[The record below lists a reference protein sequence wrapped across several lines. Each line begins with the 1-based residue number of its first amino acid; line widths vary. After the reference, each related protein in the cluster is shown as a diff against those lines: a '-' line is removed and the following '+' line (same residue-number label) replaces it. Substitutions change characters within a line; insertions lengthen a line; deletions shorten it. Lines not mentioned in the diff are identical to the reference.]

1 MKTAAIYARVSSDK
15 QKEENTIASQTAALT
30 AFAAEQGYAV
40 PTEWIFEDEGYSG
53 ASLIRPGLERVR
65 DLAAEGELDA
75 VLVYAPD
82 RLSRR
87 YAYQILLIEELA
99 RAGVETLFIRSP
111 RATTAEDQLLLQFQ
125 GMIAEYERAQILERS
140 RRGKRHRA
148 RQGQVSVLSGAP
160 FGYRYVRKSEQSAA
174 YYEINEVEAPV
185 VRGVY
190 ERYTIDGLSI
200 GAITRLLNEQRIPT
214 RKVAGNA
221 RRSGPYCVTPPIKA
235 PLASARHRPRHGNAS
250 PGRYA
255 CVAVLRRVIVHTMSG
270 RRTSGSRF
278 QCR

>member
-15 QKEENTIASQTAALT
+15 QKEENTIASQTAALI
-30 AFAAEQGYAV
+30 AFADEHGCAV
-40 PTEWIFEDEGYSG
+40 PAEWIFKDEGYSG
-53 ASLIRPGLERVR
+53 ASLIRPGLEHVR
-65 DLAAEGELDA
+65 DLAAEGQLDA

-87 YAYQILLIEELA
+87 YAYQILLIEEFA

-160 FGYRYVRKSEQSAA
+160 FGYRYVRKNEQSAA
-174 YYEINEVEAPV
+174 YYEINEAEAPI
-185 VRGVY
+185 VRLVY
-190 ERYTIDGLSI
+190 QRYTVDGLSI
-200 GAITRLLNEQRIPT
+200 GAITRLLNEQR
-214 RKVAGNA
+214 
-221 RRSGPYCVTPPIKA
+221 
-235 PLASARHRPRHGNAS
+235 LD
-250 PGRYA
+250 RYA
-255 CVAVLRRVIVHTMSG
+255 CAAASPRVTVHTMSG
-270 RRTSGSRF
+270 HRTSGLLL
-278 QCR
+278 QCRRSSMSRPSPSPRSVWQPTRRTHRAVLSCPA